1 MLEEHERANLAG
13 QFIEALLQVPV
24 LCCPAGADELEAGL
38 RRFIP
43 DFLKNSFPFFI
54 TREMAA
60 SFEPSVIYHMT
71 DFAGLNFQLFLYRK
85 EGTEKEGG
93 HSPAGVT
100 LWAMVA
106 GPYLAV
112 KPDSRYCEQIL
123 QENGQNLS
131 LLLPFQQFCQGLP
144 IVSTSVMTE
153 AMRTAVKAVTGE
165 KRDVLYRHYEPQKKK
180 GQSNLQQAGGEEA
193 LMELLEERYR
203 YEKLMLQEVAQGNTD
218 RALDYY
224 RQFSRAS
231 RSIVRTEDPIRT
243 SKNLGFSLNT
253 MLRKSAELAGIHPV
267 YLDIISTNFAM
278 LIENAYRMEELE
290 DIKFH
295 MIGAYC
301 RFVRTERLDRYSPL
315 VRRAVTYMRL
325 HLAEPLTLKQIAGGI
340 KVSPSY
346 LSRIFNREMEESV
359 SNYITRARVEKA
371 AELLRFTGL
380 PIQSVG
386 AYVGFA
392 NLNYFSRCFRK
403 YKGVTPTAYRN
414 EPKAGD
420 VPEKPREGARRC
432 HGGRD
437 GEAGMEKNP
446 LTPRGGKTA
455 EQGENW

>member
-1 MLEEHERANLAG
+1 MLEENERAALAG

-24 LCCPAGADELEAGL
+24 LRCRAGADELEAGF

-43 DFLKNSFPFFI
+43 DFLQRSFPFFF

-60 SFEPSVIYHMT
+60 SLEPAVIYHLT
-71 DFAGLNFQLFLYRK
+71 DFAGLNFQLFLYEEA
-85 EGTEKEGG
+85 EGNGPGRGLMT
-93 HSPAGVT
+93 
-100 LWAMVA
+100 MMA

-112 KPDSRYCEQIL
+112 KPDERFCEQVL
-123 QENGQNLS
+123 QENGQSLS
-131 LLLPFQQFCQGLP
+131 LLVPFQQFCLGLP
-144 IVSTSVMTE
+144 VVSSSTMTE

-165 KRDVLYRHYEPQKKK
+165 TGGILYRHYEPQAK
-180 GQSNLQQAGGEEA
+180 QEQPALYQAGEEA
-193 LMELLEERYR
+193 AMMELLEERYG
-203 YEKLMLQEVAQGNTD
+203 YEKLMLQEVGQGNTD

-224 RQFSRAS
+224 RLFSRAS

-253 MLRKSAELAGIHPV
+253 MLRKSAEQAGIHPV

-278 LIENAYRMEELE
+278 LIENAYRTEELD

-315 VRRAVTYMRL
+315 VRKAVTYMRV

-340 KVSPSY
+340 RVSPSY
-346 LSRIFNREMEESV
+346 LSRIFNRELGESV

-371 AELLRFTGL
+371 AELLRFTGM
-380 PIQSVG
+380 PIQSIA

-403 YKGVTPTAYRN
+403 YKGVTPTLYRN
-414 EPKAGD
+414 APRAGEETD
-420 VPEKPREGARRC
+420 ETSE
-432 HGGRD
+432 
-437 GEAGMEKNP
+437 
-446 LTPRGGKTA
+446 
-455 EQGENW
+455 